1 MTDYLLHPELVVE
14 LLRQPDD
21 PRVAKLESRTESGA
35 DGLWLPVAALSH
47 MVSTLAA
54 ALPGDDAT
62 REASA
67 RLRRFASH
75 CTWLGAPSGDG
86 ALVEADDPLQR
97 QVEAGLDRLG
107 PGARLVRLNGASARS
122 VTLDDWLSDSPTD
135 APVPFIDLPLQQ
147 RRIRGQVEEGLF
159 RVLAH
164 GRYIGG
170 PEIDALESRL
180 ARFAGVR
187 HAIAVSNG
195 TDALLIALMAAGV
208 RAGDEVVTS
217 PFTFA
222 ATGEMIHLIGARPV
236 YVDIDPVTYNLDPQ
250 GLAAALTDRTRAIL
264 PVSIFGQCADMHA
277 INAVAAERGIPVIED
292 GAQSF
297 GATYRERRSCALSAI
312 GCTSFFPSKPLGGYG
327 DSGACFSDDDELAGI
342 MRQVR
347 DHGQGGRYHH
357 VRIGINGRMSSFQ
370 ASVLLAKLELLDEEI
385 ELRARVAARYD
396 RLFAERASE
405 LSPDLL
411 VVPRVADGN
420 TSVYAQYSLLVRNRD
435 AVQARLGERGIPSA
449 VHYPVPLNRQ
459 PAMADPDCHVP
470 ICEDV
475 SARVLSIPMHPYL
488 GESEQRR
495 VVDGVV
501 EAVKAA

>member
-1 MTDYLLHPELVVE
+1 MTDYLLHPDLVVE
-14 LLRQPDD
+14 LLHAPGD
-21 PRVAKLESRTESGA
+21 PRVAKLVARAEAGA
-35 DGLWLPVAALSH
+35 DGLWLPVAAMSY
-47 MVSTLAA
+47 MRDSLAA
-54 ALPGDDAT
+54 VLGGEDAA
-62 REASA
+62 RQAA
-67 RLRRFASH
+67 GRLRDFADH
-75 CTWLGAPSGDG
+75 CTWLGAPAGDG
-86 ALVEADDPLQR
+86 DFVDADDPLRR
-97 QVEAGLDRLG
+97 QLEAGLDRLG
-107 PGARLVRLNGASARS
+107 PGACLVRLAGDAQRS
-122 VTLDDWLSDSPTD
+122 VGIDELVSTTPRE
-135 APVPFIDLPLQQ
+135 APVPFIDLPYQQ
-147 RRIRGQVEEGLF
+147 RRIRKQVEEGLF

-170 PEIDALESRL
+170 PEIESLEERL
-180 ARFAGVR
+180 SRFAGVR

-222 ATGEMIHLIGARPV
+222 ATGEMIHLLGARPV
-236 YVDIDPVTYNLDPQ
+236 YVDIDPVTYNLDPD
-250 GLAAALTDRTRAIL
+250 GIEAVLTDRTRAIL
-264 PVSIFGQCADMHA
+264 PVSIFGQCADMQA
-277 INAVAAERGIPVIED
+277 INAVAAARGIPVIED

-297 GATYRERRSCALSAI
+297 GATQRERRSCGLSSI

-327 DSGACFSDDDELAGI
+327 DSGACFSDDDELAAI

-385 ELRARVAARYD
+385 ELRGRVAARYD
-396 RLFAERASE
+396 RLFAERAGA
-405 LSPDLL
+405 LDPDRL

-420 TSVYAQYSLLVRNRD
+420 TSVYAQYSLLVRGRD
-435 AVQARLGERGIPSA
+435 AVQARLTELGIPSA

-470 ICEDV
+470 VCEDV

-488 GESEQRR
+488 GEVAQRR
-495 VVDGVV
+495 IVDGVI